1 MLYIHS
7 FTFNPFQENTYIIYN
22 DKKECWIVDPGM
34 YEPSEIADFNKYIV
48 DNELVP
54 KAIINTHTHI
64 DHIFGVQELVKKYQI
79 PFLIH
84 KEDQPVLN
92 GAAGS
97 AMLFGFQ
104 FTDTPS
110 VDGYIDESE
119 PYKLGDDE
127 LQVLFTPG
135 HSPGSI
141 SFYYAKGN
149 WVLGGDV
156 LFSGSIGRTDLPG
169 GNFDTLINSIK
180 TQLFSL
186 PDHTTVYSGHGPE
199 TSIGQEK
206 ASNPFLHG

>member
-34 YEPSEIADFNKYIV
+34 YEPSEIADFNKYII

>member
-34 YEPSEIADFNKYIV
+34 YEPSEIADFNKYII

-84 KEDQPVLN
+84 KDDEPVLN

-104 FTDTPS
+104 FTDTPI

-119 PYKLGDDE
+119 PYKLGYDE

-199 TSIGQEK
+199 TNIGQEK
-206 ASNPFLHG
+206 ASNPFLHS